1 MALNTNLLLQKYIRT
16 PESADTAITDLRF
29 TRRGFLAGSLSLA
42 LTTPRIIRGL
52 GTSVKVVQIGDGASL
67 LVDSIARWSFRP
79 ELFADQPKV
88 AIAGNQRDHITIRLF
103 GARYPGTTL
112 SADTLCDIRLKASGW
127 NLRLKFLGG
136 IAQLEADLF
145 DWLENS
151 ASFISVCAPRRIA
164 NLGQSIGLELNED
177 SSVSLLPNWTLL
189 FRGPRVVSLNGLGP
203 SVFGRELAIRA
214 VPCPIEAK
222 SDIEI
227 LRGQDSWAHLG
238 EEMFRSPELWRKG
251 EILDRAA
258 LELSDATPEPTLVFN
273 SISDTTGRCGIQVT
287 SGLYDSHGVKPTI
300 AIGDVL
306 YAVSAKS
313 HKLETALLGR
323 LANGFDAHG
332 DGFIARVEDPTATPA
347 VQVFAEDGIRKCGS
361 AVAEVRKIAT
371 PDLDPD
377 LNRVVAALGI
387 NDGAAISLWNGTPTA
402 QQETTEPSNESAALD
417 RRARICLDRALLSL
431 LRPDDLLSINV
442 RFKNL
447 SLGTHDGKPYLF
459 RSQPGDKSLDA
470 TSRSS
475 ASSCVVDKG
484 PCYLSFEFPPQSI
497 AEQCFLAVAPTASD
511 PCGDQSPEEP
521 PHRPVKTL
529 LSEGSC
535 LVFCVPDR
543 LLKDSNQPGVP
554 FTLETLL
561 GWSSMQPSLHRN
573 ALAPDDTNNTQVG
586 SCPSDSPADAQPP
599 GEWQTR
605 IEFPY
610 RLLLSPHWKNGWLHT
625 IHLPKHDDDSDQPVR
640 AELWHSLLGSKVTDE
655 NGPRVDLTDSGNRA
669 VRAIWSRDFPKPAA
683 PGVHP
688 PAPPAP
694 PFRLA
699 MSDHDRYQIVQE
711 SSNYKLQTIGIDD
724 AGHIT
729 NVPYKPKPVQIKHLA
744 LSGLGAWFDGIGQW
758 EPPIPAEVKCDA
770 KTDYDL
776 ESWTHRASQ
785 GRDHFVKLVYRGFL
799 LPFGHR
805 AVLIKETQRFFYC
818 EEEPVDPFRNICYL
832 RQKLYI
838 VVREPKKL
846 YPAEGQAYRGRHLPF
861 HQIEF
866 RTLITPALDDPTSD
880 PVATGAFW
888 PLVHGEPF
896 QWLLDGSDWA
906 STSEH
911 SLFRMPMVFV
921 ENCYGFDPA
930 MLDSIRT
937 AYLAK
942 KWAERRET
950 SFAGQGIHFAASEK
964 PGDTKIKCQ
973 SMQFDIDV
981 ATKFNGDSPD
991 DRWRDFDSHIT
1002 QFKKQPFFYPALEL
1016 ATIDL
1021 PPVQHV
1027 SGDDRKTDV
1036 SYPARYL
1043 KHGFSQSSTPSAG
1056 AMSQPEPHNP
1066 GEVFL
1071 ALVKNAEK
1079 RLLQFPGANG
1089 GGLVVPNVSIQGVSR
1104 KLGAIAGDV
1113 EQVATNKFDPTSFF
1127 GPITDYANHLDDLL
1141 NPKLLG
1147 VIPLGEVIAPLRDL
1161 RAEIQKVPKLILEQ
1175 LHDVT
1180 EWLKSLTQNPLIVN
1194 LKKKLQNID
1203 SKLGSFVDA
1212 VSNQLNTELQGANTT
1227 LAAIK
1232 QQIDKTAA
1240 DAVND
1245 ILSALFLPDPSSRSG
1260 RALTPNVTQTLVDL
1274 KAKLVDDLTLLQK
1287 QSSQIAQKDIDD
1299 VKHTC
1304 TVFIRQHVQVFQAK
1318 IDAMTNQVVSL
1329 GRKALA
1335 TGELEQALHTLEQD
1349 LSDAS
1354 NPINWPV
1361 LVQSVP
1367 RDLSQMVS
1375 AISRFI
1381 GSLQRLAKST
1391 ADTFAP
1397 DTFKKLMLQTVL
1409 DLRTNLAAET
1419 DELKKSLWGVVDD
1432 LDAKLK
1438 HYEDPATYPQFQ
1450 QAKNKFEDARN
1461 RLQTIRKELT
1471 QNIQKVEDEIKND
1484 VEATLTKVF
1493 QAALDKAIA
1502 SLPTDIGNVMN
1513 FAAEMDAV
1521 LEELARPL
1529 EIKVDYSFAPD
1540 IKDAPE
1546 SAPIFLARRDR
1557 EGADIPAAFICSFT
1571 LRKRLDPLNP
1581 NLNNPL
1587 PEFRLQATLSDFSI
1601 QLLPSAPFFTLQ
1613 FLKADVMVNRSDH
1626 PQVTVQLD
1634 PDNPIRF
1641 SGALSFVDGF
1651 MQAVRN
1657 FGAGD
1662 EKNGP
1667 FIRINPWGVLAG
1679 YSFTA
1684 PTLTA
1689 GGFNIYGLA
1698 LGATV
1703 ELSFENKPFR
1713 TRFHFAERAHPFVI
1727 SAGIYGGGGYFL
1739 IALGADG
1746 VEQLEVSLEFGAY
1759 AQINVALATGEA
1771 HIFGGIYYRS
1781 DRHSCLLTGF
1791 VDAGGC
1797 ITVIGLITCNLD
1809 FFLGLSYTSDG
1820 TVEGECT
1827 VSVDISF
1834 GLFSITVHLT
1844 AHRTLHKGSNAMLL
1858 GQRPNGGPLE
1868 QVSVTLPTS
1877 KSKPE
1882 CNPLKALM
1890 SEKHWKECYR
1900 NRFAEVLN

>member
-1 MALNTNLLLQKYIRT
+1 MALNTKRLLQKYARA
-16 PESADTAITDLRF
+16 PESAATTATDLRF

-42 LTTPRIIRGL
+42 LATPRIIRGL
-52 GTSVKVVQIGDGASL
+52 GTSVRVLQHRRGVSL
-67 LVDSIARWSFRP
+67 LVDNIPRWSFQP
-79 ELFADQPKV
+79 ELFAGRPNVTVDC
-88 AIAGNQRDHITIRLF
+88 NERDHIAIRLF
-103 GARYPGTTL
+103 GARYPGTNL
-112 SADTLCDIRLKASGW
+112 SADTLCDIRLKATGW
-127 NLRLKFLGG
+127 NLGLQFLAGN
-136 IAQLEADLF
+136 AELEADLF

-151 ASFISVCAPRRIA
+151 ASFISTVASRPIA
-164 NLGQSIGLELNED
+164 DLGQSIGLEVNEN

-189 FRGPRVVSLNGLGP
+189 FRGPRAVRLSGLGP
-203 SVFGRELAIRA
+203 SLFGRELAIRA
-214 VPCPIEAK
+214 AADQTVPTSE
-222 SDIEI
+222 IEI
-227 LRGQDSWAHLG
+227 LRGRDSWAQLG
-238 EEMFRSPELWRKG
+238 EEMFRSPELWRRG
-251 EILDRAA
+251 EIFDRAA
-258 LELSDATPEPTLVFN
+258 LELSDGTPEPTLAFHSMPDN
-273 SISDTTGRCGIQVT
+273 TGQCGIQVT
-287 SGLYDSHGVKPTI
+287 AGLFNALGAQPTL
-300 AIGDVL
+300 AIREVL
-306 YAVSAKS
+306 YAVSANS
-313 HKLETALLGR
+313 HKLETALFAR

-332 DGFIARVEDPTATPA
+332 DGFIAQIENSADVPA
-347 VQVFAEDGIRKCGS
+347 VQLFAENGTLKCRS
-361 AVAEVRKIAT
+361 AIAEVRKLAT

-377 LNRVVAALGI
+377 LNSVIAALAI
-387 NDGAAISLWNGTPTA
+387 NDGAAISLWKSAPPAHLETA
-402 QQETTEPSNESAALD
+402 ELLNESVGSG
-417 RRARICLDRALLSL
+417 RGARICLDRVVLSL
-431 LRPDDLLSINV
+431 LRADDLLSLNI

-447 SLGTHDGKPYLF
+447 SLGTYHGKPYLF
-459 RSQPGDKSLDA
+459 RSQAGDKPLDA
-470 TSRSS
+470 SNTNSVP
-475 ASSCVVDKG
+475 ACTVDAG
-484 PCYLSFEFPPQSI
+484 PCYISFEFPAQSI
-497 AEQCFLAVAPTASD
+497 AEQCFLAVAPTAAD
-511 PCGDQSPEEP
+511 PCGDQNPGEP
-521 PHRPVKTL
+521 PRRPVRTL

-535 LVFCVPDR
+535 LVFCVPDSR
-543 LLKDSNQPGVP
+543 LKDPNQPGVP

-561 GWSSMQPSLHRN
+561 DWSSLRPSLHSN
-573 ALAPDDTNNTQVG
+573 ALAPDDTKDTEPG
-586 SCPSDSPADAQPP
+586 SCPVDSPADAQPP

-625 IHLPKHDDDSDQPVR
+625 IHLPKHDGDSDQPVR
-640 AELWHSLLGSKVTDE
+640 AELWHSLLGSRVS
-655 NGPRVDLTDSGNRA
+655 NGDKTRVDLTDAGNRA
-669 VRAIWSRDFPKPAA
+669 VRAIWSRDFPKPA
-683 PGVHP
+683 G
-688 PAPPAP
+688 PAVSA

-699 MSDHDRYQIVQE
+699 MSDRDRYQIVQE
-711 SSNYKLQTIGIDD
+711 SSNYKLQTIGIDG
-724 AGHIT
+724 AGNVT
-729 NVPYKPKPVQIKHLA
+729 NVPYKPKPVQMKHLA

-758 EPPIPAEVKCDA
+758 EPPIPVEVKCDA

-818 EEEPVDPFRNICYL
+818 EEEPVDPSRNICYL
-832 RQKLYI
+832 RQKFYI

-846 YPAEGQAYRGRHLPF
+846 YPAEGQAYRGRHSPF

-866 RTLITPALDDPTSD
+866 RTLITPALDDPSSD
-880 PVATGAFW
+880 SLAKGAFW

-906 STSEH
+906 SPSERAQ
-911 SLFRMPMVFV
+911 FRMPMAFV
-921 ENCYGFDPA
+921 EYCDGFDPA
-930 MLDSIRT
+930 ILDSIRT
-937 AYLAK
+937 AYLDK
-942 KWAERRET
+942 KWAERRKT
-950 SFAGQGIHFAASEK
+950 SFAGQAIHFAASEK

-981 ATKFNGDSPD
+981 ATKYNGDSPD
-991 DRWRDFDSHIT
+991 DRWRDFDSRVT
-1002 QFKKQPFFYPALEL
+1002 QFKKQAFFYPALEL
-1016 ATIDL
+1016 ATVDL

-1036 SYPARYL
+1036 SYPTRYL
-1043 KHGFSQSSTPSAG
+1043 KHGFSQSSTPA
-1056 AMSQPEPHNP
+1056 ARVDSQPEPHNP

-1127 GPITDYANHLDDLL
+1127 GPITDYANQLDDLL

-1180 EWLKSLTQNPLIVN
+1180 EWLKSLAQNPLVLN
-1194 LKKKLQNID
+1194 LKKKLQDID
-1203 SKLGSFVDA
+1203 SKLGSFVNA
-1212 VSNQLNTELQGANTT
+1212 VSNQLTTELHSANTT
-1227 LAAIK
+1227 LTALK
-1232 QQIDKTAA
+1232 QQIDKAA
-1240 DAVND
+1240 GDTVND
-1245 ILSALFLPDPSSRSG
+1245 ILSALFLPDPSSRAG
-1260 RALTPNVTQTLVDL
+1260 RALTPNVTQTLADL
-1274 KAKLVDDLTLLQK
+1274 KSKLVDDLTQLQR

-1299 VKHTC
+1299 IENTC

-1318 IDAMTNQVVSL
+1318 INAMTNQLADL

-1335 TGELEQALHTLEQD
+1335 TGEIEETLHAVEQD

-1354 NPINWPV
+1354 NPTNWPS
-1361 LVQSVP
+1361 LVQRVP
-1367 RDLSQMVS
+1367 KDLSQMAS
-1375 AISRFI
+1375 AVSRFI
-1381 GSLQRLAKST
+1381 ASLQRLAKST
-1391 ADTFAP
+1391 SDTFAP
-1397 DTFKKLMLQTVL
+1397 DTFKKLILQTVL
-1409 DLRTNLAAET
+1409 DLRTNLVAET
-1419 DELKKSLWGVVDD
+1419 DELKKSLLSAVDD
-1432 LDAKLK
+1432 LDARLK
-1438 HYEDPATYPQFQ
+1438 HYEDPAAYPQFQ
-1450 QAKNKFEDARN
+1450 QAKSKLDDARN
-1461 RLQTIRKELT
+1461 RLATIRKELV
-1471 QNIQKVEDEIKND
+1471 QNVQRVEDEIKND
-1484 VEATLTKVF
+1484 VEVTLTNAL
-1493 QAALDKAIA
+1493 QAALNKAIS
-1502 SLPTDIGNVMN
+1502 SLPSDIEKVLNIT
-1513 FAAEMDAV
+1513 AEMDAV

-1529 EIKVDYSFAPD
+1529 EIKVDYAFAPD

-1546 SAPIFLARRDR
+1546 SAPIFLARRSVPD
-1557 EGADIPAAFICSFT
+1557 GSDIPAAFICSFT

-1581 NLNNPL
+1581 NLSDPL

-1613 FLKADVMVNRSDH
+1613 FLKADITVNRSDH

-1634 PDNPIRF
+1634 PENPIKF

-1651 MQAVRN
+1651 MQAMRN

-1662 EKNGP
+1662 ERNGP

-1684 PTLTA
+1684 PALTA

-1698 LGATV
+1698 LGAAV

-1727 SAGIYGGGGYFL
+1727 SAAIYGGGGYFL

-1809 FFLGLSYTSDG
+1809 FFLGLSYSSNG

-1844 AHRTLHKGSNAMLL
+1844 AHRTFQKGSNPTLRAQ
-1858 GQRPNGGPLE
+1858 GPNDRPLNRA
-1868 QVSVTLPTS
+1868 SVALPASARVGS
-1877 KSKPE
+1877 KLE
-1882 CNPLKALM
+1882 CNPLGALI
-1890 SEKHWKECYR
+1890 SETHWKECYF
-1900 NRFAEVLN
+1900 NRFAEVLD